1 MIRST
6 KRLLHGGRSKPHH
19 QAPFRRSPQDEGG
32 RTWIDPYRNAVRK
45 ELILCHYCGYSPSKI
60 PADGMCPKCG
70 KGAWERS
77 VVSLRLVPVQD
88 EE

>member
-6 KRLLHGGRSKPHH
+6 KRLLHGGRSKSYPRD
-19 QAPFRRSPQDEGG
+19 PFARHGRGNGG
-32 RTWIDPYRNAVRK
+32 KWIDPYRNAVRK

-70 KGAWERS
+70 RGAWERS
-77 VVSLRLVPVQD
+77 VVSLRLIPLHD
-88 EE
+88 DM

>member
-6 KRLLHGGRSKPHH
+6 KRLVHGGRSRPHH
-19 QAPFRRSPQDEGG
+19 QAPFRRQRRENDGSA
-32 RTWIDPYRNAVRK
+32 WVDPYRNAVRK

-70 KGAWERS
+70 RSAWERS
-77 VVSLRLVPVQD
+77 VVSLRLIPATN